1 MKWMKIIIDWVQSK
15 GGNRVVGGGGS
26 WRSKVIELAEPMG
39 AGSLCSPSFV
49 LAPFLLLSLRSWNGG
64 TNERRVLKGAPTRSK
79 VTRGIWCFGPTNFWQ
94 WKGWKSS
101 ILDWDILGFYFYLF
115 IYLFWI
121 GSILGADLVWPIFG
135 VLVDR
140 FRIIQFWKEEIQFWM
155 VTFWF
160 FGWFW
165 VGFQNLVQPIFGVLV
180 DRFQFIQFW
189 REELN
194 FGLSRVWV
202 GFENLVQPIFGFFGW
217 WIFGPTNFRSGRLDF
232 GFWPVFW
239 YFGWVNFWC
248 EIWTFWLTIFLFQP
262 IFQVKWIKME
272 FECRIYVILVF
283 ETG

>member
-1 MKWMKIIIDWVQSK
+1 MVEQMNV
-15 GGNRVVGGGGS
+15 
-26 WRSKVIELAEPMG
+26 E
-39 AGSLCSPSFV
+39 C
-49 LAPFLLLSLRSWNGG
+49 
-64 TNERRVLKGAPTRSK
+64 
-79 VTRGIWCFGPTNFWQ
+79 
-94 WKGWKSS
+94 WKGLQRGQRSR
-101 ILDWDILGFYFYLF
+101 G
-115 IYLFWI
+115 
-121 GSILGADLVWPIFG
+121 GFG
-135 VLVDR
+135 VLVPPIFGSER
-140 FRIIQFWKEEIQFWM
+140 GERAQFWIG
-155 VTFWF
+155 TFWGLFLIFYSFFFFELGRFWGQIWFNQFLVFWLIDFGSSKFERKRFNFGWSHFGF